1 MVLEGPKTPNKQVW
15 MLHHTSGMVSW
26 SQLSVL
32 ALKDRGLT
40 SISSSIKVM
49 LLPEMFR
56 WVPQY
61 RGPRLE
67 LGHGSKKNKNDGFA
81 LWIM

>member
-1 MVLEGPKTPNKQVW
+1 MVLEGSKTHNKQVW
-15 MLHHTSGMVSW
+15 MLHPTSGMVSW

-32 ALKDRGLT
+32 ASKDRGLT
-40 SISSSIKVM
+40 SICSSIKVM

-56 WVPQY
+56 RVLQY

-67 LGHGSKKNKNDGFA
+67 LGNGSKKNKNDDFT
-81 LWIM
+81 L